1 MNLKSF
7 LILFLIFSVSSL
19 GLAQDI
25 GFDEDQSEFPGRISK
40 INPVAKLMRIRVN
53 FDNMKFVNKGDKL
66 QFWQHLF
73 PQNKCRGEVVAR
85 SQMYFLLKIPRYKE
99 CIKRVNMTTGS
110 SLRFYGEELSKNLR
124 TAKELVDILL
134 KKRLA
139 LHSKVLRESAA
150 VEKYNEKIEVV
161 NKRYE
166 TLYRKLEAERLKEM
180 EHLKNDQIVLF
191 QQYKKTE
198 TRFRDVM
205 RKLEKYR
212 VEDSNFQ
219 LDRWSLDPKLYF
231 MK

>member
-1 MNLKSF
+1 MRKNF
-7 LILFLIFSVSSL
+7 LNIFLCLFVGQVL
-19 GLAQDI
+19 LAQDL
-25 GFDEDQSEFPGRISK
+25 GFDEDQSEFPGRVSK
-40 INPVAKLMRIRVN
+40 INPVAKLMRVRVT
-53 FDNMKFVNKGDKL
+53 FDNMKFVNKGEKL

-73 PQNKCRGEVVAR
+73 PDNKCRGEVVAR
-85 SQMYFLLKIPRYKE
+85 SQMYFLLKIPRYQE

-110 SLRFYGEELSKNLR
+110 SLRFYGEDLSKNLR

-139 LHSKVLRESAA
+139 LHSKVLREAAA
-150 VEKYNEKIEVV
+150 VEKYNEKIEIV

-180 EHLKNDQIVLF
+180 EHLKNDQITLF
-191 QQYKKTE
+191 ETYKETE
-198 TRFRDVM
+198 GRFRDVM

-212 VEDSNFQ
+212 VEDNNFQ
-219 LDRWSLDPKLYF
+219 LDRWALDPKLYF